1 MKASKKKKHQ
11 ASNSCL
17 PLLSVSLLSGI
28 WFCATERFC
37 TVRMATILS
46 KPQLRAVTLSKRLP
60 ILPRTCSC
68 QSRFTLQQYQCI
80 STGRMTPKIADAS
93 MWNSVIPKFL
103 RSGSQKGPKQGA
115 DAGIMER
122 HPSVFYILMFILIGS
137 QAIHLLQLRTSH
149 ENFLRSTNSKIRQLS
164 EVIDRLKNGE
174 DVDVRKTLG
183 TGNKA
188 SEDEWEEGSYTT
200 VISL

>member
-1 MKASKKKKHQ
+1 
-11 ASNSCL
+11 
-17 PLLSVSLLSGI
+17 
-28 WFCATERFC
+28 
-37 TVRMATILS
+37 MATILS

-188 SEDEWEEGSYTT
+188 SEDEWEEVLREIEQEELEWRSKLDAIQSNENHQHSDTPKDHGTPKRPPQFY
-200 VISL
+200 